1 MWAITSKTTESRQEG
16 RRLHLGL
23 QFKFA
28 ATYILLIAA
37 VLLFLNT
44 YPVLSSQEL
53 IFRGKRDT
61 LRSQASLLSSGLS
74 GLDEITASGA
84 GQLMEQL
91 SLHNLT
97 QVVITDGAG
106 TVVYDTDRSAQ
117 SVGIP
122 CSWPELNT
130 ALAQGV
136 DVFHPAFHGGAFQS
150 RAAVPVT
157 VGGQIVGG
165 VCLFEYDAD
174 QGSLLLDLQ
183 RNLRSISL
191 VVCALAIAVSL
202 FLSKALTRRIGRL
215 LQGIRTVRE
224 GEYSHRVKTSGHD
237 ELAQLGQ
244 EFNQLTTRLQT
255 TEEVRRRFVSDAS
268 HELKTPLASIR
279 LLTDSILQADN
290 MEEDTMRE
298 FIGDVNQEAE
308 RLTRITEKLLTLT
321 RMDSAPASPEPIVPT
336 KPAPVIRKAGHMLE
350 PLAAQSEVKLVYHLE
365 EDCSVPCS
373 EDDLYQIAFN
383 LMENAVK
390 YNLPGGTV
398 IVTLAGTREGTV
410 LKVEDTGVGVPE
422 EDLNRIFER
431 FYRVDKARSRAAGGT
446 GLGLSIVQDTVRS
459 CGGTVEARPRE
470 GGPGTAFVV
479 TFPLPDPQTQN

>member
-157 VGGQIVGG
+157 VGGQVVGG

-191 VVCALAIAVSL
+191 VVCALAIAV
-202 FLSKALTRRIGRL
+202 R
-215 LQGIRTVRE
+215 
-224 GEYSHRVKTSGHD
+224 D
-237 ELAQLGQ
+237 
-244 EFNQLTTRLQT
+244 
-255 TEEVRRRFVSDAS
+255 
-268 HELKTPLASIR
+268 
-279 LLTDSILQADN
+279 
-290 MEEDTMRE
+290 
-298 FIGDVNQEAE
+298 
-308 RLTRITEKLLTLT
+308 
-321 RMDSAPASPEPIVPT
+321 
-336 KPAPVIRKAGHMLE
+336 RK
-350 PLAAQSEVKLVYHLE
+350 
-365 EDCSVPCS
+365 SV
-373 EDDLYQIAFN
+373 
-383 LMENAVK
+383 V
-390 YNLPGGTV
+390 
-398 IVTLAGTREGTV
+398 
-410 LKVEDTGVGVPE
+410 
-422 EDLNRIFER
+422 
-431 FYRVDKARSRAAGGT
+431 
-446 GLGLSIVQDTVRS
+446 
-459 CGGTVEARPRE
+459 
-470 GGPGTAFVV
+470 
-479 TFPLPDPQTQN
+479 

>member
-1 MWAITSKTTESRQEG
+1 
-16 RRLHLGL
+16 
-23 QFKFA
+23 
-28 ATYILLIAA
+28 
-37 VLLFLNT
+37 
-44 YPVLSSQEL
+44 
-53 IFRGKRDT
+53 
-61 LRSQASLLSSGLS
+61 
-74 GLDEITASGA
+74 
-84 GQLMEQL
+84 MEQL

-157 VGGQIVGG
+157 VGGQVVGG

-237 ELAQLGQ
+237 ELAQL
-244 EFNQLTTRLQT
+244 
-255 TEEVRRRFVSDAS
+255 
-268 HELKTPLASIR
+268 
-279 LLTDSILQADN
+279 
-290 MEEDTMRE
+290 
-298 FIGDVNQEAE
+298 
-308 RLTRITEKLLTLT
+308 
-321 RMDSAPASPEPIVPT
+321 
-336 KPAPVIRKAGHMLE
+336 
-350 PLAAQSEVKLVYHLE
+350 
-365 EDCSVPCS
+365 
-373 EDDLYQIAFN
+373 
-383 LMENAVK
+383 
-390 YNLPGGTV
+390 
-398 IVTLAGTREGTV
+398 
-410 LKVEDTGVGVPE
+410 
-422 EDLNRIFER
+422 
-431 FYRVDKARSRAAGGT
+431 ARSSTSLPPVFRPP
-446 GLGLSIVQDTVRS
+446 RR
-459 CGGTVEARPRE
+459 CGGVLSPTP
-470 GGPGTAFVV
+470 PTS
-479 TFPLPDPQTQN
+479 

>member
-1 MWAITSKTTESRQEG
+1 MTDAGQKAA
-16 RRLHLGL
+16 RRPHIGL
-23 QFKFA
+23 QAKFA
-28 ATYILLIAA
+28 VAYAALIAA

-53 IFRGKRDT
+53 IFRSKRDT
-61 LRSQASLLSSGLS
+61 LQSQASLLSSGLA
-74 GLDEITASGA
+74 GLEEVTQAGA

-91 SLHNLT
+91 SFQNLT
-97 QVVITDGAG
+97 QVIVTDPQGV
-106 TVVYDTDRSAQ
+106 VVYDTDRSAQ
-117 SVGIP
+117 SIGTR
-122 CSWPELNT
+122 CDWPELET
-130 ALAQGV
+130 ALTQSV
-136 DVFHPAFHGGAFQS
+136 DVLHPTFQDGAFQS
-150 RAAVPVT
+150 RAAAPVT
-157 VGGQIVGG
+157 VGGQVVGG
-165 VCLFEYDAD
+165 VALFEYDTD
-174 QGSLLLDLQ
+174 QGTLLLELQ

-191 VVCALAIAVSL
+191 VVCAIAIAVSL
-202 FLSKALTRRIGRL
+202 LLSRALTRRIGRL

-279 LLTDSILQADN
+279 LLTDSILQADH

-321 RMDSAPASPEPIVPT
+321 RMDSADHRTAEPSDPT
-336 KPAPVIRKAGHMLE
+336 PVAPVIRRAGHMLE
-350 PLAAQSEVKLVYHLE
+350 PLAAQSEVTLAYRLE
-365 EDCSVPCS
+365 EDCTAPCD

-398 IVTLAGTREGTV
+398 TVTLAGTRAGTV

-422 EDLNRIFER
+422 EDLTRIFER

-446 GLGLSIVQDTVRS
+446 GLGLSIVRDTVRAH
-459 CGGTVEARPRE
+459 GGTVEARARE
-470 GGPGTAFVV
+470 DGPGTSFVV
-479 TFPLPDPQTQN
+479 TFPLPGAEEEAEH